1 MMQQC
6 LGAGNSGM
14 WPVCETVQRTAE
26 DTHGDPQIW
35 HEHLLW
41 VRWRSCTFLQT
52 HSAPGRRRSGGKDLW
67 KKQTK
72 EVKDSRDTGNNRM
85 VVLGGFAYILLGSL
99 APYAIRTQERANEAL
114 GIGIRLYHVIFIIYE
129 ILIIIDNRIENE
141 EYFSP
146 HKCSAIF
153 SYTCRAALICVG
165 RICPWWCRGAEWWRW
180 GGRSQWW
187 RPGSAS
193 HLALCRWSSHSS
205 EDYPPPQLLG
215 QLSYRFHSQ
224 IRSVLYRYLENWRG
238 QDRMNP
244 NWAN

>member
-1 MMQQC
+1 MF
-6 LGAGNSGM
+6 GSGKQWHVASLRDCAKDRRGHPWRPTNM
-14 WPVCETVQRTAE
+14 SWAPTV
-26 DTHGDPQIW
+26 
-35 HEHLLW
+35 
-41 VRWRSCTFLQT
+41 S
-52 HSAPGRRRSGGKDLW
+52 
-67 KKQTK
+67 
-72 EVKDSRDTGNNRM
+72 EVKVMHIPPNPFSARAKKIRRERSVKETDKGGERQQRQTGNNRM